1 MGKYRIT
8 ESMIDS
14 FANHEKLRSDGFS
27 RGEIS
32 KAFYNVTDGASR
44 GERRNIMGNLYGHA
58 RPKPKSR

>member
-1 MGKYRIT
+1 MAKYKIT

-14 FANHEKLRSDGFS
+14 FANHEKLRSDGFT

-44 GERRNIMGNLYGHA
+44 TERRRIMGELYGHS
-58 RPKPKSR
+58 RPKPKDR